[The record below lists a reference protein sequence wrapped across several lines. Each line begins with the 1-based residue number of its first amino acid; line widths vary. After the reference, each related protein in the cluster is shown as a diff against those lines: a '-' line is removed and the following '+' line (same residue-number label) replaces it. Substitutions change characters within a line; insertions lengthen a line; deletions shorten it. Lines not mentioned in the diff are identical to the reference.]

1 MASKKILVVDDEP
14 GFSQLIV
21 EYFKAMGYEAYSA
34 GDAESAMLLFKKY
47 RPRVVILDFNMPLV
61 TGDQFL
67 PVLQGLDPMVKAIV
81 ISGCLEEEVEEKFR
95 GLGYFCFFEKATLS
109 LEKLKGK
116 VDEAL
121 TY

>member
-21 EYFKAMGYEAYSA
+21 EYFKAMGYDAICALSAEEAM
-34 GDAESAMLLFKKY
+34 GIFKKQK
-47 RPRVVILDFNMPLV
+47 PRVVILDFNMPLV

-67 PVLQGLDPMVKAIV
+67 PVLQGIDPMVKVIV
-81 ISGCLEEEVEEKFR
+81 ISGCLEEEVEERFR
-95 GLGYFCFFEKATLS
+95 GLGYFSFFEKGTLS
-109 LEKLKGK
+109 LEKLKEK

-121 TY
+121 NY